1 MGVARIDSVFP
12 TQYTHAE
19 GMKKFSQGTRE
30 VIDVSVWAFKLYFGF
45 APVYTIVYLLTQI
58 LLSGS
63 AIITSF
69 LLGNAVDQII
79 KGAETSTSAFQL
91 ALFFLPLI
99 VFQSVMTFI
108 GIIQNHAGRMLN
120 IVENFKLREYLYK
133 RLKVLGI
140 TKLEDPDVVNYMYR
154 YSESIGF
161 IGSHL
166 TILTRTIASI
176 FTLVTTLGVILVF
189 IPQVLPLVFLAS
201 TVEWSIN
208 QRFLRKIWQFS
219 IDNTVDRRSAMQD
232 VSALSEPTSLKELLI
247 VGGVG
252 FFEHRYTNFVHRYIR
267 KYGAIRSRWAI
278 LLSGNEL
285 LQIATYTAGI
295 FFVVQKFLLKEI
307 TIGRLTFLFR
317 SLNIFVD
324 SFTGFG
330 GNLVN
335 LRESSI
341 KLADSRALFVNFE
354 PEKDGDR
361 ELTLNRSPE
370 IEFKG
375 VDFTYPK
382 AKRQIFRNVN
392 FKIKSG
398 EKIAIV
404 GENGSGKTTLVKL
417 LSRLYRIDGGE
428 ILIDGINLNDVKINS
443 WYENLGV
450 LFQDYSKFGHL
461 TVHENI
467 ALGRGDVPP
476 DFDKIK
482 QAAVDSESIE
492 FINMYSKKFNQIL
505 SEQYPN
511 GIRPSTGQWQKIAV
525 ARFFYRDA
533 PVLVLDEPTASI
545 DAVSEAKIFNNIY
558 KFMNGKTVIIISH
571 RFSTVRN
578 ADRILVVD
586 KGKIIEQGTHEEL
599 MKMKGKYAK
608 AFDLQ
613 AEGYE

>member
-1 MGVARIDSVFP
+1 MGVARIDSNFP
-12 TQYTHAE
+12 AQYTHAE
-19 GMKKFSQGTRE
+19 GMKKFFQGIRE
-30 VIDVSVWAFKLYFGF
+30 VIDVSVWAFKLYFAF
-45 APVYTIVYLLTQI
+45 APFYTITFVVTQI
-58 LLSGS
+58 LLSSS
-63 AIITSF
+63 AIVTSY
-69 LLGNAVDQII
+69 LLGVAVDKVIQ
-79 KGAETSTSAFQL
+79 GSQMSTSALQL
-91 ALFFLPLI
+91 SLVFLPLI
-99 VFQSVMTFI
+99 LFQSVMSFV
-108 GIIQNHAGRMLN
+108 GILQNHVNRMLG
-120 IVENFKLREYLYK
+120 ILENFRLREYLYL

-140 TKLEDPDVVNYMYR
+140 TKLEDPEVVNYMYR
-154 YSESIGF
+154 FNESIGF
-161 IGSHL
+161 IGNHL
-166 TILTRTIASI
+166 GLLTRTLSSAISLI
-176 FTLVTTLGVILVF
+176 TTISVILIF

-201 TVEWSIN
+201 LVEWSIN
-208 QRFLRKIWQFS
+208 QHYLRKIWQFS
-219 IDNTVDRRSAMQD
+219 LDNTVGRRSAMQD
-232 VSALSEPTSLKELLI
+232 VSALSDPTPLKELLI
-247 VGGVG
+247 VGGTN
-252 FFEHRYTNFVHRYIR
+252 FFERRFGHFVNRYVKEYRGIR
-267 KYGAIRSRWAI
+267 NRWTT
-278 LLSGNEL
+278 LLAGNEL

-295 FFVVQKFLLKEI
+295 FFVVQKYLLQEI

-330 GNLVN
+330 GNLVS

-341 KLADSRALFVNFE
+341 KLADSRALFVDFDAE
-354 PEKDGDR
+354 EDGDIH
-361 ELTLNRSPE
+361 LTLNRSPE
-370 IEFKG
+370 IEFKN

-382 AKRQIFRNVN
+382 AKRQIFRNVS
-392 FKIKSG
+392 FTIKSG

-417 LSRLYRIDGGE
+417 LARLYRINGGE
-428 ILIDGINLNDVKINS
+428 ILIDGIDINKIKINS

-467 ALGRGDVPP
+467 ALGRGDVLP
-476 DFDKIK
+476 DNEKIK
-482 QAAVDSESIE
+482 QAAADSESTE
-492 FINMYSKKFNQIL
+492 FIELYSKKFNQIL
-505 SEQYPN
+505 SEQYPG

-558 KFMNGKTVIIISH
+558 KFMKGKTVIIISH

-586 KGKIIEQGTHEEL
+586 RGRIIEQGTHEEL